1 LRIAQN
7 NIPSGLKEIVQL
19 KGINSFAIAQ
29 ANRWE
34 ESLSRSDDATWSW
47 SKGFRSYSYR
57 HPKRFD
63 LAIWFAKSE
72 LCGLAIGKPTY
83 SGNKVRLD
91 VVEGAPWEH
100 PLKRK
105 IVEFSIATASV
116 YADLIGAEQ
125 LRIMRPVNRAVISY
139 YKEFGFTLKK
149 SKASNSPTYLW
160 KNL

>member
-1 LRIAQN
+1 M
-7 NIPSGLKEIVQL
+7 
-19 KGINSFAIAQ
+19 
-29 ANRWE
+29 
-34 ESLSRSDDATWSW
+34 
-47 SKGFRSYSYR
+47 
-57 HPKRFD
+57 
-63 LAIWFAKSE
+63 
-72 LCGLAIGKPTY
+72 
-83 SGNKVRLD
+83 RLD
-91 VVEGAPWEH
+91 VVEGAPREH

-125 LRIMRPVNRAVISY
+125 LRIMRPVNKAVISY